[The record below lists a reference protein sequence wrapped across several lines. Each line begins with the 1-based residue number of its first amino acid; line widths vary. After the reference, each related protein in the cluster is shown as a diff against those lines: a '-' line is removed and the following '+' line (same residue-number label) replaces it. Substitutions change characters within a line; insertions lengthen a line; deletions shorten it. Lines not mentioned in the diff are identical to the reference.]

1 MDGRPCVHV
10 VSDSLGDTACDVV
23 LAAAGQFP
31 EGSFDIAR
39 LPKVERIDQVES
51 YLQAQLSGAAPI
63 AVFHTIVDEALRR
76 EVIELLDQLHIPAVD
91 LMGPAIRTLSALTG
105 VAPAGIPGVIHK
117 TDDRYFHRIECME
130 YFVEHDDGR
139 NADDLSGADIVLLGI
154 SRTSKTPLSMYLAF
168 HGYHVA
174 NIPLALGLEPPES
187 IFKIDPARIYG
198 LLSTTSVIH
207 GIRERRLDDD
217 LSRAVAG
224 EYADPGY
231 IEAELDAARA
241 LYRRLGCFVVRTDG
255 KAVEESA
262 AEIVARLEQVRAAR
276 RARGAH

>member
-1 MDGRPCVHV
+1 MGGRPCVHV
-10 VSDSLGDTACDVV
+10 ISDSLGDTACDVV

-39 LPKVERIDQVES
+39 LPKVERIDQVEA
-51 YLQAQLSGAAPI
+51 YLQAHLCGAVPI
-63 AVFHTIVDEALRR
+63 AVFHTIVDETLRG
-76 EVIELLDQLHIPAVD
+76 EVIELLDGLHTPSVD
-91 LMGPAIRTLSALTG
+91 LMGPAIGALFALTG

-174 NIPLALGLEPPES
+174 NIPLALGLEPPKS
-187 IFKIDPARIYG
+187 IYEIDPARIFG

-207 GIRERRLDDD
+207 DIRERRLDDVY
-217 LSRAVAG
+217 SRAVARD
-224 EYADPGY
+224 YADPTY
-231 IEAELDAARA
+231 IEAELDAAHA
-241 LYRRLGCFVVRTDG
+241 LYKRLGCFVVRTDG

-262 AEIVARLEQVRAAR
+262 AEIIARLERVYAAR
-276 RARGAH
+276 QARGDQ